1 MPNFEIATI
10 YTEADFSR
18 SRPGNI
24 VIVDKAAVYDST
36 LDVNSIF

>member
-18 SRPGNI
+18 SKPGDIRI
-24 VIVDKAAVYDST
+24 VHKATVYDST
-36 LDVNSIF
+36 LDANSIF